1 MKTLRKALE
10 PMREAVAILG
20 DALMGT
26 EDDDAV
32 KEEINDAFTST
43 DCAIEG
49 AGQCAIV
56 VV

>member
-10 PMREAVAILG
+10 PMREAAAILG
-20 DALMGT
+20 DALMGA

-43 DCAIEG
+43 DCAATG
-49 AGQCAIV
+49 PSPAYCGR
-56 VV
+56 